1 MLKNTQK
8 EVEWLRH
15 VFLEPPVGSQRRH
28 LRWLPFIIYQCVI
41 YQSFS
46 ALFASPNLP
55 ASAAMFPV

>member
-1 MLKNTQK
+1 MLKNAQK

-15 VFLEPPVGSQRRH
+15 VFLEPPVGSQRRL
-28 LRWLPFIIYQCVI
+28 LRWPPCIN

-46 ALFASPNLP
+46 ALFASPNLS